1 MKNKPLISIVSPVYN
16 VASYLDVFVQSIL
29 DQTYQNFE
37 LLLVTD
43 CPTDSSLNI
52 CKKYSE
58 TDSRVKIIEQPFNM
72 GVARAR
78 NRGLSLAAGEYVML
92 ADSDDYLAQ
101 NALELEL
108 NLYKNLML
116 I

>member
-52 CKKYSE
+52 CKNIQ
-58 TDSRVKIIEQPFNM
+58 RLI
-72 GVARAR
+72 
-78 NRGLSLAAGEYVML
+78 
-92 ADSDDYLAQ
+92 
-101 NALELEL
+101 LELKL
-108 NLYKNLML
+108 SNSRL
-116 I
+116 IWGSRERVIVD